1 MTTTDYDILIIGGG
15 MAGASLACA
24 LGAGALRVGVIEA
37 VAYGA
42 PTQPSYDDRTVSLAL
57 GSKRIFETLGVWSGI
72 EARGVNPIRHIHIS
86 DAGHAGLARLHSA
99 DVGAEALGYVVEN
112 RALGAALLER
122 MQALPN
128 LSLICPAQM
137 TQLEPAPD
145 AARVTVVQAGRTRV
159 LGARLLV
166 IADGGRSP
174 ARELAGIHARVHD
187 YGQTAI
193 VSNVTPALHH
203 HDTAYER
210 FTSSGPL
217 ALLPMRDDRCAV
229 VWSVPPRDVET
240 MLGVSDAEFLARLQ
254 TRFGDRLGRFS
265 RVGRRNAY
273 PLALTRV
280 SAHVRARVALVGNA
294 AHTVHPVAAQ
304 GFNLGLRDV
313 ATLAEVVTDAARAG
327 EDIGALA
334 VLERYARWR
343 RRDNLA
349 TTLLTDGLIRAF
361 SNSFAPL
368 ALARNLGLIGVD
380 LLPPVK
386 RGLMRRTMGLAGKL
400 PRLARGLPV

>member
-1 MTTTDYDILIIGGG
+1 M
-15 MAGASLACA
+15 
-24 LGAGALRVGVIEA
+24 
-37 VAYGA
+37 
-42 PTQPSYDDRTVSLAL
+42 
-57 GSKRIFETLGVWSGI
+57 
-72 EARGVNPIRHIHIS
+72 
-86 DAGHAGLARLHSA
+86 
-99 DVGAEALGYVVEN
+99 
-112 RALGAALLER
+112 
-122 MQALPN
+122 
-128 LSLICPAQM
+128 
-137 TQLEPAPD
+137 
-145 AARVTVVQAGRTRV
+145 
-159 LGARLLV
+159 
-166 IADGGRSP
+166 
-174 ARELAGIHARVHD
+174 
-187 YGQTAI
+187 
-193 VSNVTPALHH
+193 HH